1 MVGTPAPVSGR
12 RILFGPAVALSGVVV
27 VTGLPVA
34 GPCARC
40 DAVGPLDP
48 IDNMCL
54 DGCGYTS
61 LPGGGVSAPNIAP
74 SPPAAGVPLPSR
86 AHSGGARPA
95 PRLRFRTAVD
105 LIDAAPPVVPW
116 VLDGYIASG
125 AITLLAGKPKV
136 GKSTLICALI
146 EALVTGARSFP
157 GRAVTGGP
165 VVLVSEESSGTLAGK
180 LPYHPALQVLSRDD
194 AFAKPDWAD
203 LIAGAVRHARREK
216 AVLLVIDTL
225 AYWSAL
231 GADREKDAGS
241 VQAP

>member
-1 MVGTPAPVSGR
+1 VFRAH
-12 RILFGPAVALSGVVV
+12 
-27 VTGLPVA
+27 
-34 GPCARC
+34 
-40 DAVGPLDP
+40 
-48 IDNMCL
+48 
-54 DGCGYTS
+54 
-61 LPGGGVSAPNIAP
+61 IAP

-241 VQAP
+241 VQEPMTPLIDATRAGPAVLLVHHQRKAGGEDGDAIRGSSALAGATDANVEP